1 MNRQMSYIYHHPIV
15 DKHDMFQAS
24 LNPKV
29 YEHLN
34 IGIVRRATVDS
45 VTFPSVVALRISSYD
60 IDVVSI

>member
-1 MNRQMSYIYHHPIV
+1 
-15 DKHDMFQAS
+15 MFQAS